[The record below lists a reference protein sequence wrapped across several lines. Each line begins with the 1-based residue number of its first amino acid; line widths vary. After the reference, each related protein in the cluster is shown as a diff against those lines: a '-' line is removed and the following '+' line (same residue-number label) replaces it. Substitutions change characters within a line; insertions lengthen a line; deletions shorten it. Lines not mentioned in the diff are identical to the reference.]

1 MKTKFLAQLLLS
13 TCLISSCTSED
24 IEFSD
29 VNEQGSI
36 ETTTLDIDE
45 AKSLLQEFVADA
57 FTKSNTSF
65 TIKEHKLKTLYIDNT
80 ETLPVT
86 VRDTIPVYEFTTET
100 DGQEGYSVVVGD
112 KRVEKVLISV
122 PSGLLSD
129 TSFIEPLRLYYRDI
143 PMLIQQ
149 DLNQYYAETQEKAI
163 QTKMSVEACY
173 KDLPTL
179 WSQGYPYN
187 EKCPIKCYDHALA
200 GCNAIAIAQ
209 ILAYHRVPTN
219 LNWITQM
226 TKSPLAAQRTA
237 AEKLY
242 LPVKPYIGT
251 ARLANLQETAAIEGL
266 LVDLDK
272 DGMPEALASL
282 TLTEVVASLKE
293 KNQQYAA
300 LTEQRTNAQADNP
313 VESAKKIRL
322 RMDEEYDEMTTYAF
336 AQSVVKPTATTAT
349 FINRLNT
356 LIDETN
362 ALYNQRIAQA
372 KAAAKKQ
379 ADSESPSEI

>member
-1 MKTKFLAQLLLS
+1 MAKITKVKSAYLERLNNAEYRTFMARYGNLLAGGGSDSESPDEISFDPNDPLGIPQEVRTAFAADFALL
-13 TCLISSCTSED
+13 TDAVNQSSASE
-24 IEFSD
+24 
-29 VNEQGSI
+29 
-36 ETTTLDIDE
+36 ETAQMSTLDKERDD
-45 AKSLLQEFVADA
+45 LLIFI
-57 FTKSNTSF
+57 TS
-65 TIKEHKLKTLYIDNT
+65 T
-80 ETLPVT
+80 
-86 VRDTIPVYEFTTET
+86 
-100 DGQEGYSVVVGD
+100 
-112 KRVEKVLISV
+112 
-122 PSGLLSD
+122 
-129 TSFIEPLRLYYRDI
+129 
-143 PMLIQQ
+143 
-149 DLNQYYAETQEKAI
+149 
-163 QTKMSVEACY
+163 
-173 KDLPTL
+173 
-179 WSQGYPYN
+179 
-187 EKCPIKCYDHALA
+187 
-200 GCNAIAIAQ
+200 
-209 ILAYHRVPTN
+209 
-219 LNWITQM
+219 ITQM

-237 AEKLY
+237 AEK
-242 LPVKPYIGT
+242 PYIGA

-272 DGMPEALASL
+272 DGMPEALAAL

-313 VESAKKIRL
+313 IESAKKIRL

-372 KAAAKKQ
+372 RAAAAKKQ